1 MTPSGFLHSENS
13 ISPLDITILLVF
25 IIARV
30 CDISLVVAAIKQKSD
45 WDKTPLLVLPWLI
58 INALEM
64 TLKVVSFIAK
74 LEKLEFSFSAHL
86 ILYFQTRIIYQFVLD
101 HYHDVIILRIP
112 TRQDGYICL
121 HFNIS
126 LYWCFNGSPHFLLL
140 NHLSIP

>member
-86 ILYFQTRIIYQFVLD
+86 NSVFS
-101 HYHDVIILRIP
+101 
-112 TRQDGYICL
+112 
-121 HFNIS
+121 N
-126 LYWCFNGSPHFLLL
+126 
-140 NHLSIP
+140 

>member
-25 IIARV
+25 IIARL

-64 TLKVVSFIAK
+64 TLKVVSFMAK
-74 LEKLEFSFSAHL
+74 FVTLKFNLRIE
-86 ILYFQTRIIYQFVLD
+86 ILYFQIKIIYQFILD

-121 HFNIS
+121 YFNIS
-126 LYWCFNGSPHFLLL
+126 LHWCFNGSPHFLLF

>member
-25 IIARV
+25 IIARL

-74 LEKLEFSFSAHL
+74 LEKLEFSFS
-86 ILYFQTRIIYQFVLD
+86 VLKFC
-101 HYHDVIILRIP
+101 IFKLELFINL
-112 TRQDGYICL
+112 
-121 HFNIS
+121 F
-126 LYWCFNGSPHFLLL
+126 
-140 NHLSIP
+140 